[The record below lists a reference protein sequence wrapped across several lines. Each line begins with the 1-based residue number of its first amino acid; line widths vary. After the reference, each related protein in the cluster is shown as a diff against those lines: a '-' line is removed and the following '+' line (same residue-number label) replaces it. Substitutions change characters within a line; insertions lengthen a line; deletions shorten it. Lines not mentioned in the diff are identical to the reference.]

1 MSEYEATPGAAGPEQ
16 VGLRFLSV
24 AYRVREKVDQ
34 HMTAAG
40 LSLSRAKVLRLLAER
55 GTLHQAELAEL
66 LGQAPR
72 SVSQT
77 VEALERA
84 GLIARTTAPEDRRR
98 KTVSVSAEGRAAL
111 VSGERAGTRI
121 LRELFGS
128 LDTPRL
134 SELDALVALV
144 DPDPTGG

>member
-1 MSEYEATPGAAGPEQ
+1 M
-16 VGLRFLSV
+16 GLRFLSV

-34 HMTAAG
+34 HMSAAG
-40 LSLSRAKVLRLLAER
+40 LSLSRAKVLRLLA
-55 GTLHQAELAEL
+55 GHGALHQAELAAL

-84 GLIARTTAPEDRRR
+84 GLIARTVDPGDRRR
-98 KTVSVSAEGRAAL
+98 KTVSVTAEGRAAL

-121 LRELFGS
+121 LSDLFGS
-128 LDTPRL
+128 LDIPRL
-134 SELDALVALV
+134 SELDALLALLDQ
-144 DPDPTGG
+144 DPDNE